1 MTTAILAIVT
11 VAALIW
17 MLRVEARL
25 REIFNRLDRQQAR
38 TDRMEASAAAN
49 GRISAREQARIQ
61 HSEDRHSRHIY
72 RQKHDRQMR

>member
-25 REIFNRLDRQQAR
+25 REIFNRLDRQQAPGLSDTVR
-38 TDRMEASAAAN
+38 DGLE
-49 GRISAREQARIQ
+49 IF
-61 HSEDRHSRHIY
+61 
-72 RQKHDRQMR
+72 